1 MTKIPRR
8 IADYLDLVESGTVPM
23 CRDQLLLA
31 DYIRRVFQTENVH
44 VDEDQ
49 LERYLSNQKYFPYRL
64 LPWEVFCFAL
74 HNCTYTDTGALRF
87 PVLFIMVGRGAGK
100 NGYLAFEDFCLVTP
114 INGIKHYSYVVYNK
128 DQYRLTHLLE
138 KGHNVPNNKRGKQ
151 RAAAY
156 PHIAPLEERWNNEFV
171 KRCEEAVQ
179 E

>member
-1 MTKIPRR
+1 MTQIPRR

-64 LPWEVFCFAL
+64 LPWEIFCFAL

-87 PVLFIMVGRGAGK
+87 PVLFIMVGAWRGQK
-100 NGYLAFEDFCLVTP
+100 
-114 INGIKHYSYVVYNK
+114 
-128 DQYRLTHLLE
+128 RLSCF
-138 KGHNVPNNKRGKQ
+138 RGFLPC
-151 RAAAY
+151 Y
-156 PHIAPLEERWNNEFV
+156 PHQWN
-171 KRCEEAVQ
+171 KALQ
-179 E
+179 H

>member
-1 MTKIPRR
+1 MTQIPRR

-31 DYIRRVFQTENVH
+31 DYIRRVFETENVH
-44 VDEDQ
+44 VDEEQ

-100 NGYLAFEDFCLVTP
+100 MA
-114 INGIKHYSYVVYNK
+114 I
-128 DQYRLTHLLE
+128 LLS
-138 KGHNVPNNKRGKQ
+138 RIS
-151 RAAAY
+151 AS
-156 PHIAPLEERWNNEFV
+156 
-171 KRCEEAVQ
+171 
-179 E
+179 